1 MKIHVGKG
9 EITVIQGDIAEQET
23 DAVVN
28 AANNHLWMGSGVA
41 GALKR
46 RGGQAIEQEA
56 IAKGPIAIGDA
67 VSTSAGA
74 LKAKRVI
81 HAAVMGQD
89 LHTNADFIRQA
100 TLKSLQLA
108 EGEGLGSIS
117 FPALGTGVGG
127 FSFFHCA
134 SVMIGAAVDFL
145 ITSSRLREVRFVL
158 FDDEAREIFE
168 KELRH
173 RFSAHGHT
181 DPPGRRHPGSPH
193 QR

>member
-1 MKIHVGKG
+1 MKVHIGKG
-9 EITVIQGDIAEQET
+9 EIVVLQGDIAEQGT

-46 RGGQAIEQEA
+46 KGGQAIEQEA

-74 LKAKRVI
+74 LKAKRVL

-89 LHTNADFIRQA
+89 LHANADFIKQA
-100 TLKSLQLA
+100 TLKCLKLA
-108 EGEGLGSIS
+108 ETEGLTSIS

-127 FSFFHCA
+127 FSPFHCA
-134 SVMIGAAVDFL
+134 SVMLGEAIDYMIGA
-145 ITSSRLREVRFVL
+145 SGLREVRFVL
-158 FDDEAREIFE
+158 FDDEARAIFE
-168 KELRH
+168 NELKE
-173 RFSAHGHT
+173 RFSSHGHH
-181 DPPGRRHPGSPH
+181 DPPGPRHPKSPH
-193 QR
+193 HR